1 MTDIYLSRIR
11 LSDFRTFGDFD
22 VQIPAGPGLTLLV
35 GTNGLG
41 KSSFFD
47 AVEWGLT
54 GQVRRLARYLPAKA
68 DEATYLRRRGAAS
81 AHGVSLDFNNG
92 QTVHRQGSERPDPA
106 SVVDLL
112 KAPQWNAS
120 IEDIG
125 VYLAFTH
132 FLGQAEPQR
141 FTSRDPGDQWKALKG
156 PSGIDRL
163 EDIRQGLRGRATSLA
178 FTRRIGRETEAV
190 QEAKRKLD
198 EWRTLRERL
207 RIARDTAGAAGGV
220 DPDRLR
226 AQISDLDDRIVI
238 AFGASTELP
247 AQESITAALA
257 RQLGDLQAE
266 QGQIQQALRRLDDLS
281 TTPQRYAA
289 QIAAG
294 AGDSAALVAARN
306 RNDLAVQALGAAGP
320 AAEAAI
326 QATAVARQN
335 LQLARQRSTDL
346 VGLRASR
353 SAFSVAAA
361 ELDRLKAARDKAKT
375 DRSSIAPAMALVD
388 AILNSTGERA
398 ATLSSTAAKLARAAE
413 VLAKARRIP
422 ELDDQVQRARAES
435 TTLAQAAAIARDAL
449 PGLLGRREQ
458 LTSDRALARSR
469 LAAARTRATAF
480 AAAIAQI
487 AAHLHEEDAD
497 CPVCRSPV
505 GTGTLL
511 RAAQASAAAQSEDLA
526 NAEQIEAQFSTDL
539 ATLTTEIAAA
549 ETAIANSNL
558 AKGALEAAMLA
569 LQAQTDLVRADLP
582 DETVDLLAAAERA
595 EQQAKLE
602 FEAAMAAG
610 AGDSAAAADAKAR
623 KATLTAQMADL
634 DNRLAKLEI
643 AISTAEARVGALAD
657 QLMATNEQGLSDSEF
672 ETHLAQAEAVAKQAQ
687 TALEEAERLETAAKA
702 ALAVGKAEA
711 EAARQALAAAEAA
724 RGSAQALA
732 AVLEASWTRE
742 GLSGVPDAAE
752 LERGRHALNARA
764 AMVARFQDE
773 RAQLVAAH
781 EITQSREALQALVL
795 ELESL
800 GGEGASGDDD
810 VYGTRLAAEVRVA
823 EATLKSVETV
833 NTVVKR
839 FSETL
844 RERAEAFSR
853 DFLAPLNDLIGAYNE
868 ALLSTPGDSIA
879 FRADSRVD
887 RTSFEMSLNFRERW
901 EDHLFNK
908 DLPPQVVLSEGQM
921 AANGFSILCAAST
934 AYPWSRWRALMLD
947 DPLQHNDII
956 HAAAFVDL
964 MRNLVEIEK
973 YQLVMSSHDRAE
985 AEFIARKFDA
995 AGLPCKLINLTAP
1008 SRAGVRYEEPPPN
1021 MPAQALLEATA
1032 LSA

>member
-1 MTDIYLSRIR
+1 M
-11 LSDFRTFGDFD
+11 
-22 VQIPAGPGLTLLV
+22 
-35 GTNGLG
+35 
-41 KSSFFD
+41 
-47 AVEWGLT
+47 
-54 GQVRRLARYLPAKA
+54 
-68 DEATYLRRRGAAS
+68 
-81 AHGVSLDFNNG
+81 
-92 QTVHRQGSERPDPA
+92 
-106 SVVDLL
+106 VDLL
-112 KAPQWNAS
+112 KAPEWNAS

-141 FTSRDPGDQWKALKG
+141 FTSRDPGEQWKALKG

-198 EWRTLRERL
+198 DWRTLRERL
-207 RIARDTAGAAGGV
+207 QIARDTAGAAGGV

-226 AQISDLDDRIVI
+226 AQIRDLDDRLFI
-238 AFGASTELP
+238 AFGAGTELP
-247 AQESITAALA
+247 AQELSTAALA
-257 RQLGDLQAE
+257 RQLVTLQAE
-266 QGQIQQALRRLDDLS
+266 HGKIQQALRRLDDLS
-281 TTPQRYAA
+281 TAPQRYAA

-294 AGDSAALVAARN
+294 AADNAALVTARS
-306 RNDLAVQALGAAGP
+306 RNDLAVQAFDAGGP
-320 AAEAAI
+320 AVETAEQAA
-326 QATAVARQN
+326 AVARQT
-335 LQLARQRSTDL
+335 LQLARQTAMDL

-353 SAFSVAAA
+353 AAFSLAAA
-361 ELDRLKAARDKAKT
+361 ELDRLKAAREKAKT
-375 DRSSIAPAMALVD
+375 ERSAIAPDMALID
-388 AILNSTGERA
+388 DILTSTGDRA
-398 ATLSSTAAKLARAAE
+398 ATFSSTSAKLARTSDF
-413 VLAKARRIP
+413 LATARRIP
-422 ELDDQVQRARAES
+422 ELDDQVQRAHADA
-435 TTLAQAAAIARDAL
+435 TMLAQTAAVSREAL
-449 PGLLGRREQ
+449 QKLLGRRDQ
-458 LTSDRALARSR
+458 LTSDRDLARSR

-487 AAHLHEEDAD
+487 AAHLHEDDAD
-497 CPVCRSPV
+497 CPVCRTPV
-505 GTGTLL
+505 GAGTLL

-526 NAEQIEAQFSTDL
+526 YAEQHEAQLTTDL
-539 ATLTTEIAAA
+539 ATVTTEIAAA
-549 ETAIANSNL
+549 GSAIANANL
-558 AKGALEAAMLA
+558 AQGAFEAAMSA
-569 LQAQTDLVRADLP
+569 FQAQLDLVRAGSP
-582 DETVDLLAAAERA
+582 EGVVDLLAAAELA

-602 FEAAMAAG
+602 FEAAIAAG
-610 AGDSAAAADAKAR
+610 AGDSAAAADATAR
-623 KATLTAQMADL
+623 KATLTTQLADL
-634 DNRLAKLEI
+634 DKRLAKLEI
-643 AISTAEARVGALAD
+643 SISTAEGRVGALAG
-657 QLMATNEQGLSDSEF
+657 QLMATDGHGLSDSEF
-672 ETHLAQAEAVAKQAQ
+672 ETHLAAAEAAAKQAR
-687 TALEEAERLETAAKA
+687 TAVEDAERAETAAKA
-702 ALAVGKAEA
+702 ASAAAKIEA

-724 RGSAQALA
+724 RAAAQALA
-732 AVLEASWTRE
+732 AVLEASWARE
-742 GLSGVPDAAE
+742 GLPGVPDASE
-752 LERGRHALNARA
+752 LERGRQALNAQA
-764 AMVARFQDE
+764 AIVARFQDE

-781 EITQSREALQALVL
+781 EITQGREALQALVL
-795 ELESL
+795 EMESL
-800 GGEGASGDDD
+800 GGEGAANDDD
-810 VYGTRLAAEVRVA
+810 VYGARLAAEVGVA
-823 EATLKSVETV
+823 EASLQSVETV
-833 NTVVKR
+833 HTVVKL

-879 FRADSRVD
+879 FKADSRVD

-1008 SRAGVRYEEPPPN
+1008 SRAGVRYEEPIPN
-1021 MPAQALLEATA
+1021 MPAQALLEARA